1 MLKQKPR
8 KLHYCLIE
16 QRIIQLFV
24 QLLIQKS
31 DKGNS
36 VIIVDRQD
44 YKKKMDNILSDQKK
58 LIKVNLEYEILLNFA
73 VNQEKRNDTQRS
85 PKTC

>member
-1 MLKQKPR
+1 M
-8 KLHYCLIE
+8 
-16 QRIIQLFV
+16 FV

-31 DKGNS
+31 DKGKS

-44 YKKKMDNILSDQKK
+44 YKKKMDNILRDKKK
-58 LIKVNLEYEILLNFA
+58 LIKVNLEYDTLLNFT
-73 VNQEKRNDTQRS
+73 VNQEKCNDTQRS

>member
-1 MLKQKPR
+1 M
-8 KLHYCLIE
+8 
-16 QRIIQLFV
+16 FV
-24 QLLIQKS
+24 QLFIQKS

-44 YKKKMDNILSDQKK
+44 YKKKMDNILSDKKK
-58 LIKVNLEYEILLNFA
+58 LIKVNLEYDTLLNFT
-73 VNQEKRNDTQRS
+73 VNQEKCNDTQRS